1 MSINFFFLLKAV
13 DFLMYYEN
21 IWKTEEIIDGHWH
34 IYMSFCHSA
43 LFIFLD
49 VALII
54 RKTLSPFNVIRTDEF
69 VQRMLET
76 NILPLLSQNLNKRK
90 FETFLL
96 GFLHLPNKKIHW
108 LVQFLFYQLFLD
120 YSWKVQRINIYRE
133 DIQC

>member
-1 MSINFFFLLKAV
+1 
-13 DFLMYYEN
+13 
-21 IWKTEEIIDGHWH
+21 
-34 IYMSFCHSA
+34 MSFCHSA

-49 VALII
+49 VVLII

-96 GFLHLPNKKIHW
+96 GFLHLPNKKIHR
-108 LVQFLFYQLFLD
+108 LIQFLFNQLILD
-120 YSWKVQRINIYRE
+120 YTSKKIHRINILRG
-133 DIQC
+133 DIRWHRDLLVNITEF